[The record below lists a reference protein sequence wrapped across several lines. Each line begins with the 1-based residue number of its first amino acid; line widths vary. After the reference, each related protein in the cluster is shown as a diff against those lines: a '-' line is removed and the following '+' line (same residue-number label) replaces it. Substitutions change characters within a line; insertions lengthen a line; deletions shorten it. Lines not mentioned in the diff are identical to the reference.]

1 MKFNQ
6 LTHNI
11 SLGILV
17 IAAIYTL
24 VYSGLTGVLMVSA
37 VGLLTAAFID
47 EMELIVAVTVLF
59 AMFYTLYMKR
69 QIQQYEPYVD
79 DDNFK
84 DAEDDDHFEPQGVY
98 DSKIEGFANASTP
111 GPTPVPGAAPPAP
124 AAPAAPTAPPAP
136 APAPAPAAPA
146 APAAQG
152 QGQPSTSTAAPAA
165 PAAPVVGGNS
175 NAGTIANTVASALSS
190 MGAATGAKA
199 GFANQDEFQ
208 SATGSLFKL
217 GKMPSEHAEGPR
229 LDAGQT
235 IMKAMSSFDPKTIS
249 AMTTDTKKLLETQ
262 KGLMQM
268 LTQMRPVLADGKE
281 LLNTFT
287 GMFGGGAPGM

>member
-37 VGLLTAAFID
+37 VGLLTAAFLD
-47 EMELIVAVTVLF
+47 EMELVVAVTVLF

-79 DDNFK
+79 VDTDSFKNGEDN
-84 DAEDDDHFEPQGVY
+84 DYFEPSGVL
-98 DSKIEGFANASTP
+98 SEGFADAAPTTTPPTAVAS
-111 GPTPVPGAAPPAP
+111 GAAAPAPTAAPTATPPTVPAVP
-124 AAPAAPTAPPAP
+124 AAPAPPA
-136 APAPAPAAPA
+136 A
-146 APAAQG
+146 
-152 QGQPSTSTAAPAA
+152 QGQPSTSTPAPAA
-165 PAAPVVGGNS
+165 TAA
-175 NAGTIANTVASALSS
+175 AGTANANSIANTVASALSS
-190 MGAATGAKA
+190 MGATAVPAKA
-199 GFANQDEFQ
+199 GFANQEEFQ